1 MRTSRISLSAAVAC
15 MMLLA
20 PAQLSAAPLPEDV
33 KSVEACIA
41 AQSETPET
49 CVGKLAEACRD
60 GSPSVQSTPGI
71 TDCNARERVV
81 WEAMI
86 EAEAARLAKG
96 AIGKTVAETWNRPA
110 AAPRRAQV
118 TGSVIVTEMQQA
130 WRQSAVL
137 KCDVES
143 LQGEGGSFGR
153 ILYASCLMR
162 ESGRHA
168 LWLRALREESESR

>member
-1 MRTSRISLSAAVAC
+1 MRTSRISLSVAVAS

-20 PAQLSAAPLPEDV
+20 PAQLFAAPLPEDV

-49 CVGKLAEACRD
+49 CVGKLAETCRE

-81 WEAMI
+81 WETMI
-86 EAEAARLAKG
+86 EAEVARLAEG
-96 AIGKTVAETWNRPA
+96 SIGKTWPSRGIVLLPH
-110 AAPRRAQV
+110 PRRAQV

-137 KCDVES
+137 KCDIES